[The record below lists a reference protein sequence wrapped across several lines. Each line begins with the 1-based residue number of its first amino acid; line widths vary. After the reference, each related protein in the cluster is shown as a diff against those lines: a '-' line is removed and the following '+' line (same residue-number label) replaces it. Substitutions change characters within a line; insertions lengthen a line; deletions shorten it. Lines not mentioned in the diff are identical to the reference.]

1 MTARILVVDDD
12 PHVREVLRRMLTRD
26 GYSVSTASDGVA
38 ALDAIASQPP
48 DLVILDITM
57 PRMDGFSVCR
67 TIKANPAT
75 ALIPVTMLTGRHSEE
90 ERRAG
95 IEAGTDDFLAKP
107 FDSAT
112 LRARV
117 RSQIRSKQLIDQ
129 LEDSNQI
136 LAVLAQTVEEKDTYT
151 SGHVQRLERYSASLA
166 VAIGLSVQEARA
178 ARYGGILHDI
188 GKICISE
195 EILRKPGPLTDG
207 ETAEMRKHPEIGA
220 RIVQPL
226 RLGSVVAPIVRH
238 HHERWDGGGYPDG
251 LAGRA
256 IPLGARI
263 VAVVDAY
270 DAMTT
275 DRPYRRRLPREV
287 ALERL
292 RAAAGSQLDP
302 ALVEVFVTLD
312 LSAPSRND

>member
-107 FDSAT
+107 FDSAPSLPT
-112 LRARV
+112 RLV
-117 RSQIRSKQLIDQ
+117 RW
-129 LEDSNQI
+129 
-136 LAVLAQTVEEKDTYT
+136 A
-151 SGHVQRLERYSASLA
+151 
-166 VAIGLSVQEARA
+166 
-178 ARYGGILHDI
+178 GGPRQSPH
-188 GKICISE
+188 G
-195 EILRKPGPLTDG
+195 PGG
-207 ETAEMRKHPEIGA
+207 
-220 RIVQPL
+220 V
-226 RLGSVVAPIVRH
+226 
-238 HHERWDGGGYPDG
+238 
-251 LAGRA
+251 
-256 IPLGARI
+256 
-263 VAVVDAY
+263 
-270 DAMTT
+270 
-275 DRPYRRRLPREV
+275 
-287 ALERL
+287 
-292 RAAAGSQLDP
+292 P
-302 ALVEVFVTLD
+302 ALGGAGAL
-312 LSAPSRND
+312 